1 MNQKTVKMLK
11 RMQGIKKKEK
21 LPKYI
26 KNWWKSLTQFEKN
39 VIRKV
44 SIYEQV

>member
-1 MNQKTVKMLK
+1 VNQKTVKMLK

-26 KNWWKSLTQFEKN
+26 KSWWNSLNQFEKE
-39 VIRKV
+39 VIKKV
-44 SIYEQV
+44 SIA